1 MILATRVKN
10 KTLTRNFYAALMIAL
25 LMACSGG
32 DRDPLLHV
40 TGPTMGTQYNVTI
53 VNAPPDLNATRIKAG
68 IESILNQVNRQ
79 MSTYRADSELS
90 RLNDNMTTDWIDTS
104 TDLLDVIEA
113 AFRVSRLTK
122 GAFDVTVGP
131 LVNLWG
137 FGPDARGNDP
147 PAINEVRDVLSR
159 IGYEKVSIRRSP
171 PAIRKLNEDVYI
183 DLSAIAKG
191 YAVDRLAAYLES
203 QGLVNYLIEIG
214 GDLKVNGHNV
224 NGMPWAIAIEKPAAE
239 GRMVQRVVHFTDQAM
254 ATSGDYRNFFE
265 HNGQRYSH
273 TINPLNGLP
282 VSHSLASVTVW
293 SATAMDADAMATAL
307 MVLGPE
313 AGYEFAHRRKLSAY
327 FILRTKNGFAEK
339 STLDVGQ
346 HLPLKAH

>member
-1 MILATRVKN
+1 MILAARLKIRP
-10 KTLTRNFYAALMIAL
+10 LIRNFYAALMIAV

-40 TGPTMGTQYNVTI
+40 TGPTMGTQYNVKI
-53 VNAPPDLNATRIKAG
+53 VDAPADLNATLIKAG

-104 TDLLDVIEA
+104 TELLDVIEA
-113 AFRVSRLTK
+113 AFRVSQLTQ

-137 FGPDARGNDP
+137 FGPDGRGDNP
-147 PAINEVRDVLSR
+147 PTTREVRELLSR
-159 IGYEKVSIRRSP
+159 IGYEKVSIRQSP
-171 PAIRKLNEDVYI
+171 PAIRKSDPTIHI

-191 YAVDRLAAYLES
+191 YAVDRVADYLES
-203 QGLVNYLIEIG
+203 LGLTNYLVEIG

-224 NGMPWAIAIEKPAAE
+224 NGMPWAIAIEKPTAE
-239 GRMVQRVVHFTDQAM
+239 GRMVQRVVHITDQAM
-254 ATSGDYRNFFE
+254 ATSGDYRNYFE
-265 HNGQRYSH
+265 RDGQRFSH

-313 AGYEFAHRRKLSAY
+313 AGYELAHKRKFGAY
-327 FILRTKNGFAEK
+327 FVVRTQNGFAEK
-339 STLDVGQ
+339 STMDLG
-346 HLPLKAH
+346 HALSRKAH